1 MITLVVMTERYE
13 ARQLFRFAANGG
25 QSWRYV
31 SSVIKSK
38 SQGKEILCFGDS
50 QVNFGV
56 VPAVLQEETG
66 RSAYNLSLH
75 SGSAPSSYFLL
86 RRAVNAGSRPS
97 AIVVDFQYGILEDG
111 PASRSRPYA
120 WAELLS
126 LREAFELTREARD
139 ADLLAAILVNRTLRS
154 AKHRFDIRDRIMA
167 ALKGEPDH
175 QPRRTMGIWRNWNR
189 NQGALIKPRDPSFVD
204 APVSPHPGKPL
215 PGHWH
220 CDPTNAVYLRKFL
233 ELARQ
238 IQARVYW
245 LLPPVSPGTQCAVD
259 SRCDEAMYLSFV
271 RALQAEYPHL
281 VVIDARRAG
290 FTSDVFLDGVHL
302 ACEGAVALSAGI
314 GKTLRRTWE
323 ESTLASRWIDL
334 PAYAPPS
341 SRAAVEDLGYSFG
354 TVPERTRRPRAPDSV
369 GGRPTVRR

>member
-13 ARQLFRFAANGG
+13 ARQLFRFATNGG

-38 SQGKEILCFGDS
+38 SQGREILCFGDS

-56 VPAVLQEETG
+56 VPAVLEEETG
-66 RSAYNLSLH
+66 KSAYNLSLH

-86 RRAVNAGSRPS
+86 RRAVNSGSRPG
-97 AIVVDFQYGILEDG
+97 AIVVDFEYKILADG
-111 PASRSRPYA
+111 PASPSRPYA

-126 LREAFELTREARD
+126 LREAFELIREARD
-139 ADLLAAILVNRTLRS
+139 ADFLAAIFVNRTLRS
-154 AKHRFDIRDRIMA
+154 ARHRFDIRDTIMA

-175 QPRRTMGIWRNWNR
+175 QSMRTMGFWRNWNR
-189 NQGALIKPRDPSFVD
+189 NQGALIKPKDPSFVD
-204 APVSPHPGKPL
+204 APVRPLPVRPL
-215 PGHWH
+215 PGDWH
-220 CDPTNAVYLRKFL
+220 CDPTNAVYVRKFL

-238 IQARVYW
+238 IKARVYW

-259 SRCDEAMYLSFV
+259 SRSDEAMYLSFV
-271 RALQAEYPHL
+271 RTLQVEYPHV

-290 FTSDVFLDGVHL
+290 FKSDVFLDGVHL
-302 ACEGAVALSAGI
+302 ACEGAVALSARI
-314 GKTLRRTWE
+314 GKTLRTTWDQTTRT
-323 ESTLASRWIDL
+323 SRWIDL

-341 SRAAVEDLGYSFG
+341 SHAAVEDLGYSFG
-354 TVPERTRRPRAPDSV
+354 TVPERTRRPRAPDAV